1 MVIHALLVE
10 DNKVIR
16 DNLIPT
22 LEALSEARVEGVAET
37 EAEAIAWL
45 ESHDGWDVAVVDLF
59 LREGSGLGVLASC
72 ANRRAGQR
80 VVIFSN
86 YATEEIRR
94 RANELGADAI
104 FDKSTEIDGLLDFLE
119 RLPPPP

>member
-22 LEALSEARVEGVAET
+22 LEALSDARVDGVAET
-37 EAEAIAWL
+37 EADAIAWL
-45 ESHDGWDVAVVDLF
+45 ESHDGWDIAVVDLF
-59 LREGSGLGVLASC
+59 LREGSGLNVVERCQGRTSA
-72 ANRRAGQR
+72 QR

-86 YATEEIRR
+86 YATDEVRR
-94 RANELGADAI
+94 RALELGADAV

-119 RLPPPP
+119 RLASA